1 MIKGKENN
9 MGTIEDMVVINQKRE
24 KSQGKTFKEQHKAQ
38 K

>member
-9 MGTIEDMVVINQKRE
+9 MGMVEDIGVINQKQD
-24 KSQGKTFKEQHKAQ
+24 KLKGKTFKEQHKAQ

>member
-1 MIKGKENN
+1 
-9 MGTIEDMVVINQKRE
+9 MGRVEDMGVMNQKKE